1 MGLGLGYDLR
11 VRAGGRVRV
20 RVRVRVGAQILRL
33 VAAFGGLASGFKGAG
48 AAAQKEGPGPRLWQG
63 WP

>member
-11 VRAGGRVRV
+11 VRAGG

-48 AAAQKEGPGPRLWQG
+48 AAAQKESPGPRLWQG

>member
-20 RVRVRVGAQILRL
+20 RVRVGAQILRL
-33 VAAFGGLASGFKGAG
+33 VAAFGGLAGGFEGAG
-48 AAAQKEGPGPRLWQG
+48 AATQKEGPGPRLWQG